1 MGIPVVLDAPVGNG
15 FQDHPHVYFG
25 FPVDPGLALP
35 LNQRHTNACVRW
47 SSALAGIRNDM
58 AGIVN
63 GPAPGMPGLAGM
75 GLWVNHAYS
84 RGRVALTSV
93 DPTTDPSIEMNLAS
107 DERDR
112 QRLAECFSMALEVLA
127 HPSFRRLSRGRVTG
141 ADGSDL
147 PAPHSPSALDKWIMG
162 TVDGSAHASSSCP
175 IGAPEHGGVVD
186 SRGRVHGTSGLAV
199 VDMSIAPSA
208 PRANTNITA
217 IMLAEHLAPTL
228 VS

>member
-1 MGIPVVLDAPVGNG
+1 
-15 FQDHPHVYFG
+15 
-25 FPVDPGLALP
+25 
-35 LNQRHTNACVRW
+35 
-47 SSALAGIRNDM
+47 M

-63 GPAPGMPGLAGM
+63 GPAPGMPGVAGM
-75 GLWVNHAYS
+75 GLWVNQAFS

-93 DPTTDPSIEMNLAS
+93 DPTIDPAVEMNLAS

-112 QRLAECFSMALEVLA
+112 RRLGECVTMARQVLA
-127 HPSFRRLSRGRVTG
+127 HPSFRRLCRGPVTG

-147 PAPHSPSALDKWIMG
+147 PAPDSQSALEEWIMR

-175 IGAPEHGGVVD
+175 IGSPEHGGVVD
-186 SRGRVHGTSGLAV
+186 SRGRVHGTTGLAV

-228 VS
+228 AT